1 MLSATLYRFVGK
13 VKVRA
18 GGVSAFVSRS
28 LKQSNREPGII
39 FQKEIACG
47 NTQKMKNLQGLRA
60 LYFQI
65 FFGGNAPRLLGNQ
78 SILPR

>member
-1 MLSATLYRFVGK
+1 MLSATLYRFDGK

-47 NTQKMKNLQGLRA
+47 KTQKIIIRTSLKGGKN
-60 LYFQI
+60 YI
-65 FFGGNAPRLLGNQ
+65 FIGGNAPRLPGN
-78 SILPR
+78 

>member
-18 GGVSAFVSRS
+18 SGVSALAGRS

-39 FQKEIACG
+39 FRKEVACG
-47 NTQKMKNLQGLRA
+47 KKQQQNKE
-60 LYFQI
+60 
-65 FFGGNAPRLLGNQ
+65 
-78 SILPR
+78 

>member
-18 GGVSAFVSRS
+18 GGVSALVGRS

-39 FQKEIACG
+39 FHKEIACG
-47 NTQKMKNLQGLRA
+47 NTKKSASENEKALLLFFLLQA
-60 LYFQI
+60 I
-65 FFGGNAPRLLGNQ
+65 FSVVMRHAC
-78 SILPR
+78 

>member
-13 VKVRA
+13 VKVWLA
-18 GGVSAFVSRS
+18 AFRRLLSHI
-28 LKQSNREPGII
+28 LKWSNREPGII

-47 NTQKMKNLQGLRA
+47 KKH
-60 LYFQI
+60 YVVKI
-65 FFGGNAPRLLGNQ
+65 FFLKHFFLYICGNAERLPGNQ

>member
-39 FQKEIACG
+39 FHKEIACG
-47 NTQKMKNLQGLRA
+47 NKSKNLDFSKEFKQKH
-60 LYFQI
+60 
-65 FFGGNAPRLLGNQ
+65 GGNAPRLPGN
-78 SILPR
+78 

>member
-1 MLSATLYRFVGK
+1 LYRFVGK

-18 GGVSAFVSRS
+18 GGVSALVGRS

-47 NTQKMKNLQGLRA
+47 NAKKIHLMKGSKPLLNEE
-60 LYFQI
+60 I
-65 FFGGNAPRLLGNQ
+65 GGNAPRLPGNQ